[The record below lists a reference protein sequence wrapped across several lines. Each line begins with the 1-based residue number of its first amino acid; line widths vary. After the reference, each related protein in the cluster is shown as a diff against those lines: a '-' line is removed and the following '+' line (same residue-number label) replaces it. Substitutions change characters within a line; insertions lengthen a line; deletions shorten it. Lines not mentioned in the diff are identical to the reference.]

1 MVNLLLYLSVVK
13 DTKAILNIDV
23 PKDSI
28 TAINGMRT
36 LSITWVIL
44 AHSLLFGVQYAVGFR
59 QVKYL

>member
-44 AHSLLFGVQYAVGFR
+44 GHSLLFGVQYADRF
-59 QVKYL
+59 

>member
-28 TAINGMRT
+28 TAINEMRT

-44 AHSLLFGVQYAVGFR
+44 GHSLLFGVQYAGRF
-59 QVKYL
+59 

>member
-44 AHSLLFGVQYAVGFR
+44 GHSLLFGVQYAGRF
-59 QVKYL
+59 

>member
-1 MVNLLLYLSVVK
+1 MVNLLLYFSVVK

-28 TAINGMRT
+28 TAINEMRT

-44 AHSLLFGVQYAVGFR
+44 GHSLLFGVQYAGRF
-59 QVKYL
+59 

>member
-44 AHSLLFGVQYAVGFR
+44 GNSLLFGVQYAAGFR